1 MLLSHKKIGKRNIK
15 QIILEYSVYFIVGMV
30 FAFIVS
36 LLTVRGNTLIGETI
50 DNVLEETPINFYE
63 FLKLFSGIVFLS
75 FLLTYLKSYNL
86 SKFSVKVQ
94 TKYKQILGKKLYY
107 VEFQYFDN
115 NGTATVINKMNA
127 DISEVDEFLTNTLP
141 QICTNTIESIIYAIY
156 IGQLNMKLLLLV
168 VISYP
173 IVLRFT
179 NYVAKRLTSLRKQF
193 RQKTDSI
200 AEIVQ
205 DSISGILVLKA
216 FGLEDFFQ
224 GRLNEA
230 AQDLV
235 ENEAKRTRISNNALI
250 IKRLLQWIPNIICV
264 SYAYVLVKQGSLS
277 IGELLVFI
285 LIQDR
290 FVKAFIDL
298 PFSIVDAKEHLV
310 CIKRIED
317 ILNETEETSG
327 EEKTIISEADTI
339 VFEKVSFKY
348 ENNKRILKEVSFKIP
363 TGSRVAFVGESG
375 GGKST
380 IFKIICGL
388 YPVSEG
394 RFSLFGRNYCEWNL
408 QIARDFIA
416 LVSQNVFLF
425 PTTIY
430 ENVRYGKWEASKDE
444 IVEAC
449 KNAKIHEFIMGLPEK
464 YDTLVGEKGIL
475 LSGGERQRI
484 SIARA
489 FLKNAPILLLDEPTS
504 AIDIRTEKEIQEAI
518 DKLSQNKT
526 CLTIAHRLST
536 IENADLIYVIK
547 DGEIIE
553 NGTHSGLMN
562 RKGYYFKLHEM
573 DKI

>member
-1 MLLSHKKIGKRNIK
+1 M
-15 QIILEYSVYFIVGMV
+15 
-30 FAFIVS
+30 
-36 LLTVRGNTLIGETI
+36 
-50 DNVLEETPINFYE
+50 
-63 FLKLFSGIVFLS
+63 
-75 FLLTYLKSYNL
+75 
-86 SKFSVKVQ
+86 
-94 TKYKQILGKKLYY
+94 
-107 VEFQYFDN
+107 
-115 NGTATVINKMNA
+115 
-127 DISEVDEFLTNTLP
+127 
-141 QICTNTIESIIYAIY
+141 
-156 IGQLNMKLLLLV
+156 
-168 VISYP
+168 
-173 IVLRFT
+173 
-179 NYVAKRLTSLRKQF
+179 
-193 RQKTDSI
+193 
-200 AEIVQ
+200 
-205 DSISGILVLKA
+205 
-216 FGLEDFFQ
+216 
-224 GRLNEA
+224 
-230 AQDLV
+230 
-235 ENEAKRTRISNNALI
+235 
-250 IKRLLQWIPNIICV
+250 QWIPNIICV

-339 VFEKVSFKY
+339 VFEKVSFQY

-363 TGSRVAFVGESG
+363 TGSRVAFVEESG

-536 IENADLIYVIK
+536 NENADLIYVIK

>member
-1 MLLSHKKIGKRNIK
+1 M
-15 QIILEYSVYFIVGMV
+15 
-30 FAFIVS
+30 
-36 LLTVRGNTLIGETI
+36 
-50 DNVLEETPINFYE
+50 
-63 FLKLFSGIVFLS
+63 
-75 FLLTYLKSYNL
+75 
-86 SKFSVKVQ
+86 
-94 TKYKQILGKKLYY
+94 
-107 VEFQYFDN
+107 
-115 NGTATVINKMNA
+115 
-127 DISEVDEFLTNTLP
+127 
-141 QICTNTIESIIYAIY
+141 
-156 IGQLNMKLLLLV
+156 
-168 VISYP
+168 
-173 IVLRFT
+173 
-179 NYVAKRLTSLRKQF
+179 
-193 RQKTDSI
+193 
-200 AEIVQ
+200 
-205 DSISGILVLKA
+205 
-216 FGLEDFFQ
+216 
-224 GRLNEA
+224 
-230 AQDLV
+230 
-235 ENEAKRTRISNNALI
+235 
-250 IKRLLQWIPNIICV
+250 QWIPNIICV

-339 VFEKVSFKY
+339 VFEKVSFQY

-464 YDTLVGEKGIL
+464 YDTLVGERVFSFQVE
-475 LSGGERQRI
+475 SGRGFPLQER
-484 SIARA
+484 
-489 FLKNAPILLLDEPTS
+489 F
-504 AIDIRTEKEIQEAI
+504 
-518 DKLSQNKT
+518 
-526 CLTIAHRLST
+526 
-536 IENADLIYVIK
+536 
-547 DGEIIE
+547 
-553 NGTHSGLMN
+553 
-562 RKGYYFKLHEM
+562 
-573 DKI
+573 